1 MKQMKLL
8 FLIIFTLPFIISNS
22 VLSQNVKIIKCGTL
36 VNVTNSKLESNMDI
50 LIEENKIKQIGKD
63 LLIPTNAVVIDLSKF
78 TVLPGLIDAHV
89 HLLLQGDS
97 TDVAYEEQILKES
110 IPYRTIRATVAA
122 RKALMTGFTSLRDV
136 GNEGTYYA
144 DVDLKK
150 AIENGIIIGP
160 RLQVS
165 TRAMSITGAYPIND
179 FSWELKW
186 PKGVWIVDGVEN
198 CRQAVREMIGHGAD
212 WIKVYCDRSYYID
225 TDGGISSKPNFTLD
239 ELNAIVDEA
248 HRQGV
253 KVAAHAIGRN
263 GIKNALDA
271 GVNSIEHGDGFDD
284 QLIGQA
290 LKQGAY
296 WCPTMLVTEYVAGP
310 RTRAGNKF
318 WSDMVSHLYA
328 AFSKGVKAGMKIALG
343 TDAGGYP
350 WMTMNN
356 AQELSIMVKHGMS
369 SWQAIRA
376 ATFVPAELMDWQDKV
391 GSIEAG
397 KLADIVAVD
406 GNPVDD
412 VSILEHIG
420 FVMKDGGIIKDEL
433 SQ

>member
-1 MKQMKLL
+1 MKKTTTLL
-8 FLIIFTLPFIISNS
+8 LTIFSLLLLNTKS
-22 VLSQNVKIIKCGTL
+22 VLSQNVKLIKCGSFI
-36 VNVTNSKLESNMDI
+36 NVTNSKLESNIDI
-50 LIEENKIKQIGKD
+50 VIEKNKIKRVGKNLD
-63 LLIPTNAVVIDLSKF
+63 IPANAEIIDLSNF

-97 TDVAYEEQILKES
+97 THAAYEEQILKES

-150 AIENGIIIGP
+150 AIENGIIPGP

-186 PKGVWIVDGVEN
+186 PKGVWIVDGVED

-225 TDGGISSKPNFTLD
+225 TDGGISSKPNFTLE
-239 ELNAIVDEA
+239 ELKAIVDEA

-271 GVNSIEHGDGFDD
+271 DVNSIEHGDGFND
-284 QLIGQA
+284 QLIAQA
-290 LKQGAY
+290 LKQGTY

-318 WSDMVSHLYA
+318 WSDMVSHLYT

-356 AQELSIMVKHGMS
+356 AQELPIMVKHSMTT
-369 SWQAIRA
+369 WQAIRA
-376 ATFVPAELMDWQDKV
+376 ATIVPAELMDWQDKV
-391 GSIEAG
+391 GSIEVG
-397 KLADIVAVD
+397 KLADIVAIE

-412 VSILEHIG
+412 VSVLEHIG
-420 FVMKDGGIIKDEL
+420 FVMKDGTIIKNEL
-433 SQ
+433 LK